1 MTAYVAIPLVN
12 NIPGSSEPD
21 KRDEQILSLLTI
33 GKEYYAAGR
42 YTESLDAYE
51 QAIRLDPNLVKA
63 YVGKGVALEGLK
75 RYEEAINACEQV
87 IRLDPNNPLGYVG
100 KSSVLYQLKRY
111 IESLDAC
118 EQAIRLDPN
127 CVIAYAGK
135 SHVLKGLGRYTESL
149 DAYEQAIRLDPN
161 YALSYGD
168 SQSVALEKIRRARE
182 ELKALEKAEQLG
194 NSK

>member
-1 MTAYVAIPLVN
+1 MNCRYCGAQSDANDIFCGQCGFQLIDEATALVVHSSNDTVDPVAPTVVN

-51 QAIRLDPNLVKA
+51 QAIRLDPN
-63 YVGKGVALEGLK
+63 
-75 RYEEAINACEQV
+75 
-87 IRLDPNNPLGYVG
+87 
-100 KSSVLYQLKRY
+100 
-111 IESLDAC
+111 
-118 EQAIRLDPN
+118 
-127 CVIAYAGK
+127 YA
-135 SHVLKGLGRYTESL
+135 
-149 DAYEQAIRLDPN
+149 P
-161 YALSYGD
+161 SYGD

>member
-1 MTAYVAIPLVN
+1 M
-12 NIPGSSEPD
+12 
-21 KRDEQILSLLTI
+21 
-33 GKEYYAAGR
+33 
-42 YTESLDAYE
+42 
-51 QAIRLDPNLVKA
+51 
-63 YVGKGVALEGLK
+63 
-75 RYEEAINACEQV
+75 
-87 IRLDPNNPLGYVG
+87 
-100 KSSVLYQLKRY
+100 
-111 IESLDAC
+111 DAC

-135 SHVLKGLGRYTESL
+135 SQILKGLGRYTESL

-161 YALSYGD
+161 YAPSYGD